1 MLVWLVGGNTNE
13 VGFKLVLKMLSLFSF
28 YLSISCFSVSSRAGE
43 IPETLMHEGQKRDNC
58 N

>member
-1 MLVWLVGGNTNE
+1 MLVWLVGGNTNK
-13 VGFKLVLKMLSLFSF
+13 VIFKLVLKMLSLFSF
-28 YLSISCFSVSSRAGE
+28 YLSIFCFSVSSHVGE